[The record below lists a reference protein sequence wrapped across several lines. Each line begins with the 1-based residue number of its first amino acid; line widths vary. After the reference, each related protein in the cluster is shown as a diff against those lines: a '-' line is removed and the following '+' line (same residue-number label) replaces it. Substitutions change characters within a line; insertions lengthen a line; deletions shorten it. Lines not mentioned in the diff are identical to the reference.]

1 MLWSFWWIM
10 QPYVSFIS
18 LPLCLIFP
26 ITEILF
32 AQPWTTVAPCPL
44 VLAPGCPRSPCALLA
59 PAGHFPQPEV
69 SEGCP
74 ASRHLQALP
83 VARGCQDL
91 CCPLR
96 RTEQNNT
103 AHVQAAFF
111 SLALG
116 FISPPWLLLLW
127 FAPSWASVL
136 LKLHS
141 SSVGPRLLLPWGKKR
156 QKMALVAPLI
166 YLFCFSE
173 EIVPSSVWLC
183 WF

>member
-1 MLWSFWWIM
+1 MDYAALFIFYILTSLPNFPHNWDTFCTVLDNSCA
-10 QPYVSFIS
+10 VSLGAGPRVPT
-18 LPLCLIFP
+18 LPLCLVHQQSTSHNLRSLRVVQHPDIFR
-26 ITEILF
+26 
-32 AQPWTTVAPCPL
+32 PCL
-44 VLAPGCPRSPCALLA
+44 WPG
-59 PAGHFPQPEV
+59 
-69 SEGCP
+69 
-74 ASRHLQALP
+74 
-83 VARGCQDL
+83 GCQDL

-103 AHVQAAFF
+103 AHVQAVFF

-116 FISPPWLLLLW
+116 FILPPWLLLLW
-127 FAPSWASVL
+127 FAPSWASAL

-141 SSVGPRLLLPWGKKR
+141 SSVGPRLLLPWGKKC